1 MIEVQKNNPLHGLKL
16 EVLLTELVEH
26 YGWEVLADSLR
37 FNCFTSNPSIKSSL
51 KFLRKTPWA
60 REKLEGFYLYKYKRL
75 PKPDDVQYELPPR
88 DRTVPLEQKPRTPA
102 VITVKEDTK
111 DTEAFEGKGSSSYKD
126 SSAYKD
132 KSLYKGKSPSKDSSS
147 ANDNSPYK
155 SKSASQDGGSTDA
168 WAGWRNKSKD

>member
-75 PKPDDVQYELPPR
+75 PKPDDVEYELPPR

-102 VITVKEDTK
+102 VITVRTDSSDADAPEV
-111 DTEAFEGKGSSSYKD
+111 KGGSAYKD
-126 SSAYKD
+126 SSASKSGSSYKD
-132 KSLYKGKSPSKDSSS
+132 KS
-147 ANDNSPYK
+147 PYK
-155 SKSASQDGGSTDA
+155 SALKENSVSQDKDASDA
-168 WAGWRNKSKD
+168 WSGWRNKSKD